1 MDGRTEPSRCP
12 ACGSVLLRY
21 DTHSRAIVCMMC
33 GRPVNHMEILQ
44 RTQQYHQRI
53 QSAKEYIQVNNY
65 SSALNILKDLRGNY
79 PAQAEVYQLILTC
92 LTEKGK
98 DYLENSGDS
107 RLIECVQCWE
117 ALKNLPDGINGRLQ
131 EYGRKRIELSR
142 DRLRKIKIRVT
153 LICLVIVFLAV
164 CGWIKGGI
172 NLFYVLTGTALVI
185 LYKTGWIQKCRNIE
199 KKLVEE
205 TDNPFQMIL

>member
-1 MDGRTEPSRCP
+1 MDKFSYINIREYLIPVS
-12 ACGSVLLRY
+12 Y
-21 DTHSRAIVCMMC
+21 TH
-33 GRPVNHMEILQ
+33 L
-44 RTQQYHQRI
+44 
-53 QSAKEYIQVNNY
+53 
-65 SSALNILKDLRGNY
+65 D
-79 PAQAEVYQLILTC
+79 VY
-92 LTEKGK
+92 
-98 DYLENSGDS
+98 
-107 RLIECVQCWE
+107 
-117 ALKNLPDGINGRLQ
+117 
-131 EYGRKRIELSR
+131 KRQ
-142 DRLRKIKIRVT
+142 T